1 MSPEAMLVVLET
13 LMTAKVE
20 LENQHKEI
28 SDAIDIL
35 VAEMKAANMF
45 VPSPS
50 L

>member
-13 LMTAKVE
+13 LLTAKTE
-20 LENQHKEI
+20 LENQYKEI

-45 VPSPS
+45 VPLTSS
-50 L
+50 